1 MFYLGLTHYLLMID
15 TKGNNK
21 FDWTKIFNGLALLLC
36 ALSLAFIAVRLGPVA
51 KWANFQSIC
60 VEQESVKAPISWAV
74 RKCNGRSK
82 VYQVK

>member
-1 MFYLGLTHYLLMID
+1 MID
-15 TKGNNK
+15 TRDDEK
-21 FDWTKIFNGLALLLC
+21 FDYIKILTGFALFLCAICLALIVV
-36 ALSLAFIAVRLGPVA
+36 SLRPVA
-51 KWANFQSIC
+51 KWANYQSIC

>member
-1 MFYLGLTHYLLMID
+1 MNEDQGTQRIDLAKTLTLIAHFLTAFVLI
-15 TKGNNK
+15 
-21 FDWTKIFNGLALLLC
+21 LAVI
-36 ALSLAFIAVRLGPVA
+36 SLRPIA
-51 KWANFQSIC
+51 KWANYQSIC

>member
-1 MFYLGLTHYLLMID
+1 MSDIE
-15 TKGNNK
+15 NK
-21 FDWTKIFNGLALLLC
+21 RGADWKKNFQAFFNGLVLSLCAFSLALI
-36 ALSLAFIAVRLGPVA
+36 ALSLRPVA